1 MRITSSALQLAQQH
15 SASSSTKVQERL
27 SVWQDR
33 DAARP
38 ATARIGAGAG
48 TSAGATVQVRAE
60 LSQTTARSGV
70 LLQLSD
76 AARQARAQDVPGL
89 ALGRPAVLA
98 GQVPAAHGAN
108 ADTVDRT
115 SATAATTDEEDA
127 VEPRLLMLARMV
139 EAMTGFKVRVTVADT
154 GRGSGASAHGEVPPQ
169 AAGGAAAQGQS
180 EAPQRVGWG
189 LEYDRVVVRHESER
203 STFVA
208 RGRVQTADGRTLD
221 LAVGLQMERS
231 HSERESVSV
240 RAGDA
245 VMKDP
250 LVLHFDGALP
260 ALTDTRFAFDIDADG
275 QTENIPFVGQ
285 GSGFLVL
292 DRNRNG
298 RADDGSELF
307 GAVSGNGFAE
317 LAAWDDDGNGW
328 IDEADSV
335 FAELRLWQKDASGQ
349 DQWRT
354 LAQADVGAVSVQAA
368 ATPFSLRND
377 QNATLG
383 QVRASSV
390 YLRESTGQAGVVQQ
404 IDVAV

>member
-15 SASSSTKVQERL
+15 SASSSTQVQERL

-98 GQVPAAHGAN
+98 GQVPAAHGAK
-108 ADTVDRT
+108 ADAVDQT

-169 AAGGAAAQGQS
+169 AAGGAAAQGQP
-180 EAPQRVGWG
+180 EAPQRAGWG
-189 LEYDRVVVRHESER
+189 LEYDHVVVRHESER

-221 LAVGLQMERS
+221 VAVGLQMERS

>member
-1 MRITSSALQLAQQH
+1 MRITSSTLQLAQQH
-15 SASSSTKVQERL
+15 SASSSTQVQERL
-27 SVWQDR
+27 SVWRDR
-33 DAARP
+33 GAARP
-38 ATARIGAGAG
+38 ATAAGAG
-48 TSAGATVQVRAE
+48 TTAGAAVQVRAE

-76 AARQARAQDVPGL
+76 TARQARAQDVPGL

-98 GQVPAAHGAN
+98 GQVPAAQGAS
-108 ADTVDRT
+108 ADEVDQA

-139 EAMTGFKVRVTVADT
+139 EAMTGFKVRVTVADIGHGT
-154 GRGSGASAHGEVPPQ
+154 GTHGELRSQ
-169 AAGGAAAQGQS
+169 ATDGVSAQGQP

-390 YLRESTGQAGVVQQ
+390 YLRESTGQAGVVQH

>member
-15 SASSSTKVQERL
+15 SASSSTQVQERL

-76 AARQARAQDVPGL
+76 AARQARAQGVPGL

-98 GQVPAAHGAN
+98 GQAPAAHGAR
-108 ADTVDRT
+108 ADEVDQA

-221 LAVGLQMERS
+221 VAVGLHMERS

-250 LVLHFDGALP
+250 LVLHLDGALP
-260 ALTDTRFAFDIDADG
+260 ELTDMRFAFDIDADG
-275 QTENIPFVGQ
+275 QAEDMPFVGP

-307 GAVSGNGFAE
+307 GALSGNGFAD
-317 LAAWDDDGNGW
+317 LAVWDDDGNGW
-328 IDEADSV
+328 IDEADPV

-354 LAQADVGAVSVQAA
+354 LVQADVGAVSVQAT

-377 QNATLG
+377 QNTTLG
-383 QVRASSV
+383 QVRASGV
-390 YLRESTGQAGVVQQ
+390 YLRESSGQAGVVQH

>member
-98 GQVPAAHGAN
+98 GQVPAAHGAK
-108 ADTVDRT
+108 ADAVDRT

-180 EAPQRVGWG
+180 EAPQRG
-189 LEYDRVVVRHESER
+189 VVQH
-203 STFVA
+203 
-208 RGRVQTADGRTLD
+208 
-221 LAVGLQMERS
+221 
-231 HSERESVSV
+231 
-240 RAGDA
+240 
-245 VMKDP
+245 
-250 LVLHFDGALP
+250 
-260 ALTDTRFAFDIDADG
+260 
-275 QTENIPFVGQ
+275 NINP
-285 GSGFLVL
+285 L
-292 DRNRNG
+292 DRNDAGGTSGAFGYHSKHKMHLG
-298 RADDGSELF
+298 RPVDRHGKHQVGGRLVGWLF
-307 GAVSGNGFAE
+307 FPRPWG
-317 LAAWDDDGNGW
+317 
-328 IDEADSV
+328 
-335 FAELRLWQKDASGQ
+335 
-349 DQWRT
+349 
-354 LAQADVGAVSVQAA
+354 
-368 ATPFSLRND
+368 
-377 QNATLG
+377 
-383 QVRASSV
+383 
-390 YLRESTGQAGVVQQ
+390 
-404 IDVAV
+404 